1 MSDRDLKRFRQLVRS
16 RLRGLVAQTKEPP
29 PLMLYLGPR
38 PNKALAYHVGA
49 AKSAREVA
57 ENVRALILEVRPP
70 LAAISATTTSK
81 GTGRRGRGVALVVAK
96 RTGEVE
102 TWQSEFEAGALIGWT
117 EGEFDPGST
126 LDLLRQSWVE
136 LGRVEHLEGLVE
148 RLRAVGE
155 RLRDEV
161 HEPDEGLTDE
171 EWDAAR
177 ARLDKVGELG
187 EGCMSFLGDAAARP
201 PRENERDF
209 TAYVTRWVSDVEK
222 ETGIV

>member
-1 MSDRDLKRFRQLVRS
+1 MIDRDLKRFRQLVRS

-49 AKSAREVA
+49 AKSSREVA
-57 ENVRALILEVRPP
+57 ENIRRLILDERPP
-70 LAAISATTTSK
+70 LAAISATTFPK
-81 GTGRRGRGVALVVAK
+81 AGGARGRGVALVVAK

-102 TWQSEFEAGALIGWT
+102 TWQSEFRAGDLEAWE

-126 LDLLRQSWVE
+126 LDLLRQSWAE

-148 RLRAVGE
+148 RLHGVGDAMRE
-155 RLRDEV
+155 GAEEGR
-161 HEPDEGLTDE
+161 GLTE
-171 EWDAAR
+171 EQWAAAR
-177 ARLDKVGELG
+177 ARLQKVGELG
-187 EGCMSFLGDAAARP
+187 EGCMSFLGEARARP

-209 TAYVTRWVSDVEK
+209 TAYVERWVSDVEK
-222 ETGIV
+222 EMGIV